1 MKEKL
6 MKWTR
11 KEENKEKL
19 QGFDMLGMVI
29 LIIVELIFKIAG
41 LILGFML
48 VTSII
53 KDLFE
58 KDESTIMNNKF
69 IFIVLSGEQ
78 FLASTGLIAYIMLT
92 CEKLTITS
100 IEGFIAFVINMFL
113 TVIIAHELSKIFANV
128 FLK

>member
-11 KEENKEKL
+11 KEENKGKL
-19 QGFDMLGMVI
+19 LKIYILGMII
-29 LIIVELIFKIAG
+29 LIIVELIFKTTG
-41 LILGFML
+41 LIFGFML
-48 VTSII
+48 VTNII

-58 KDESTIMNNKF
+58 KDESKIMNNKF
-69 IFIVLSGEQ
+69 IFIVLSGDQ

-92 CEKLTITS
+92 CEKLTIAS

-113 TVIIAHELSKIFANV
+113 IVIMAHELSKIFANV